1 MYYKYI
7 IKMESNDQLKEV
19 DIKNRAC
26 YYFDDIIKIED
37 FDPDNFLI
45 GEKSNIIQYQCSLKH
60 FIQKSDCY

>member
-26 YYFDDIIKIED
+26 SIISMI
-37 FDPDNFLI
+37 
-45 GEKSNIIQYQCSLKH
+45 
-60 FIQKSDCY
+60 